1 MNLCGSKSLRGRS
14 KLVTEHILQL
24 GLKHVGVMELYFMA
38 SRQFV
43 WPKDANAQGKNENN
57 SNHQEEIDFMN
68 SKNLKYRSSMQ
79 LFKCL
84 LNRDLF
90 SNMEICSSYIF
101 KT

>member
-1 MNLCGSKSLRGRS
+1 MNLCGSKSLRGRT

-43 WPKDANAQGKNENN
+43 WPKDVNAQGK
-57 SNHQEEIDFMN
+57 NHQEEIDFMN
-68 SKNLKYRSSMQ
+68 SKNLRYRSSMQ